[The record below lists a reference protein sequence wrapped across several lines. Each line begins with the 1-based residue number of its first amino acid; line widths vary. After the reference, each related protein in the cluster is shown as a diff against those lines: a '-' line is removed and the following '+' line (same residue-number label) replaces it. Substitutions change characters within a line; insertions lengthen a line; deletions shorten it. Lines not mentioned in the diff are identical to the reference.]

1 MKYIITEEQSNF
13 LKLSRRFDDIDRGVK
28 NYLETL
34 ERICMYPF
42 DALVDSVKYSVLE
55 FIRYKHFLD
64 MDIDSEEWERL
75 SLRVFNYIENKHL
88 DYILE
93 YYNEKCK
100 K

>member
-13 LKLSRRFDDIDRGVK
+13 LKLTRRFNDIDRGVK

-34 ERICMYPF
+34 DRICNYPF
-42 DALVDSVKYSVLE
+42 DDLVDSVKYSVLE

-64 MDIDSEEWERL
+64 MDIDSEEWVHL
-75 SLRVFNYIENKHL
+75 SVRIFNYIEDKHT

-93 YYNEKCK
+93 YYNKKCK